1 MKPFPEWLDERF
13 PGRNVRAH
21 KKDANHDEVADRIM
35 SLGWSVFDLAKYGAP
50 VDLAIGKLGRSGLA
64 ALVEIKDGTK
74 PPSKRKLTK
83 EGEDLFKRW
92 EGPIFIFTS
101 PDDAQSQLACFEEGK
116 R

>member
-1 MKPFPEWLDERF
+1 MR
-13 PGRNVRAH
+13 RAAR
-21 KKDANHDEVADRIM
+21 KDSNHQEVMDHII
-35 SLGWSVFDLAKYGAP
+35 SLGWTVFDLAKYGAP
-50 VDLAIGKLGRSGLA
+50 VDLAIGKFGRYGLG
-64 ALVEIKDGTK
+64 ALVEIKDGSK

>member
-1 MKPFPEWLDERF
+1 
-13 PGRNVRAH
+13 
-21 KKDANHDEVADRIM
+21 
-35 SLGWSVFDLAKYGAP
+35 LGWSVLDIARYGAP
-50 VDLAIGKLGRSGLA
+50 ADLVIGKLGGFGLC
-64 ALVEIKDGTK
+64 ALAEIKDGSK

>member
-1 MKPFPEWLDERF
+1 MRGF
-13 PGRNVRAH
+13 
-21 KKDANHDEVADRIM
+21 KKDANHQSVVDRIQ
-35 SLGWSVFDLAKYGAP
+35 SLGWSVLDLSKYGAP
-50 VDLAIGKLGRSGLA
+50 VDIAIGKLGRSGLA
-64 ALVEIKDGTK
+64 ALGEIKDGSK